1 MFGYQRDASVR
12 SHGSGDMRSLYQ
24 IWWRLLMDLRPVV
37 RYGAE
42 RLPRLAPIAVRLRS
56 MAHFAAGSPLQLVVS
71 VYATTGWAVVGSFRW
86 GFVAWVTSA
95 VAVELVFQFVR
106 VRGGHPALVWL
117 VGWRE
122 AWRVRR
128 RWPADWAI
136 VAAKTTRVQAEVG
149 TSKEPMASAR
159 LRPITDH
166 PKMSWWPSVDW
177 PVVSWWV
184 GPPPGRS
191 LVALDEVTAL
201 LAANISHCINVA
213 VDFDRESDSYGRLVV
228 TFDDPLAATIDPP
241 VDLGSEA
248 AIDYELDWRRLMVVP
263 DDGWERF

>member
-1 MFGYQRDASVR
+1 MN
-12 SHGSGDMRSLYQ
+12 SLYR
-24 IWWRLLMDLRPVV
+24 IWWRLLMDLRPLV
-37 RYGAE
+37 RYLAE
-42 RLPRLAPIAVRLRS
+42 RFPHLAAPAVRLRTLG
-56 MAHFAAGSPLQLVVS
+56 HFIIGSPAQLSVS
-71 VYATTGWAVVGSFRW
+71 IYSCIVWAVADSFAW
-86 GFVAWVTSA
+86 GFVAWLTTA
-95 VAVELVFQFVR
+95 VAVELMFQFVR
-106 VRGGHPALVWL
+106 ARGGHPLLVWL

-159 LRPITDH
+159 LRPIADH
-166 PKMSWWPSVDW
+166 PKMSWWPGISW
-177 PVVSWWV
+177 PVVSWWI

-191 LVALDEVTAL
+191 FVALDEVTAL

-228 TFDDPLAATIDPP
+228 TFDDPLATTIDPP
-241 VDLGSEA
+241 VDLGGEWPA
-248 AIDYELDWRRLMVVP
+248 AIDHRPDRPRLVAVP
-263 DDGWERF
+263 DDGWENY

>member
-1 MFGYQRDASVR
+1 MNVVYR
-12 SHGSGDMRSLYQ
+12 

-42 RLPRLAPIAVRLRS
+42 RFPHLAPVAVRLRS
-56 MAHFAAGSPLQLVVS
+56 IAHFVVGSPVQWLVS
-71 VYATTGWAVVGSFRW
+71 AYALTVWTVADSFRW
-86 GFVAWVTSA
+86 GFVAWLTA
-95 VAVELVFQFVR
+95 AIAVELVFQFVR
-106 VRGGHPALVWL
+106 GRGGHWLLVWL

-149 TSKEPMASAR
+149 TSKEPIASAR
-159 LRPITDH
+159 LRPIADH
-166 PKMSWWPSVDW
+166 PKMSWWPSISW

-191 LVALDEVTAL
+191 FVSLEEVASQ
-201 LAANISHCINVA
+201 LAANISHCIDVA

-228 TFDDPLAATIDPP
+228 TFDDPLANTLTPP
-241 VDLGSEA
+241 LDVDAVGLAALGE
-248 AIDYELDWRRLMVVP
+248 DVP
-263 DDGWERF
+263 DRPRLVAVPDEGWEVFG